1 MSDRLIQLKNKSI
14 SLFLASILIAFSAY
28 SVSAQSKP
36 GEFDSELYAQLVR
49 QSNVQ
54 FANLIKTKT
63 VLPDHKGWKK
73 PIDKAFSKLSQNSG
87 NPPFPIIYKIVK
99 DPSFNAFAMAGGQFC
114 IHSGALDSLDQII
127 SQREADAAQK
137 MDFYRER
144 YIAGVLSHE
153 LAHFYNKHV
162 FNSVKKFYALKDE
175 TAGKAFLESN
185 RFSQEQELDADQTGL
200 FLLDK
205 AGYGGDFML
214 VTLQALNEVE
224 QSYKESLAASKADKT
239 RPELIG
245 STYFSSHPSPNDR
258 LSRLKTDKQDLYS
271 FLAKMEKSFD
281 DIQLGRNLD
290 SAKSNLEE
298 GLQKFPGNTYL
309 SKALAVCLHKIWMA
323 TASNEE
329 LKLKPVLDMPSF
341 RDTMVFPADKSK
353 RAVMRIVPGNEA
365 AYNKAL
371 QSYRDVIVKTDD
383 PYFLSNYAVLLSYS
397 AEEKDLDV
405 AVSVATKAFEAEGTV
420 SLANNLGVVLYWT
433 DKKEE
438 AKELFNRLA
447 LSIDQKIR
455 NLAAQSG
462 SNPQIAQYLKTI
474 GNSTAQK
481 QQLDPDYIYENFT
494 PILNLALLESY
505 ASLDPKSKGLA
516 NYYLSNYDS
525 TSGWAKVLAK
535 LQSIDLT
542 PLNQQPVNIASF
554 KIGGVG
560 PGDKLEDLLKNWGK
574 PTRIKTDK
582 KSGLEYFEYDS
593 KETAFIL
600 DMGTVVQVNVV
611 GDNSPGLGQ
620 GVTVGTPKANAEKLL
635 GSKFRKQG
643 DYHDYYE
650 KGKAFVKYNKKG
662 KIDILVV
669 Q

>member
-1 MSDRLIQLKNKSI
+1 MLDVSNFLRRYVLKS
-14 SLFLASILIAFSAY
+14 SVLLSVLFFS
-28 SVSAQSKP
+28 SEFFAQSKP
-36 GEFDSELYAQLVR
+36 GEFDAELYSQLVR

-54 FANLIKTKT
+54 FANLIKSKT
-63 VLPDHKGWKK
+63 VLTDHKGWKK
-73 PIDKAFSKLSQNSG
+73 PIDKAFGKLSKNSG
-87 NPPFPIIYKIVK
+87 NPPFPLVYKIVK
-99 DPSFNAFAMAGGQFC
+99 EPSFNAFAMAGGQFC
-114 IHSGALDSLDQII
+114 IHSGALDSLDDII
-127 SQREADAAQK
+127 KQKEADAAQK
-137 MDFYRER
+137 LDYHRER

-175 TAGKAFLESN
+175 PAGKAFLENSK
-185 RFSQEQELDADQTGL
+185 FSQDQELDADQTGL

-214 VTLQALNEVE
+214 VTLQTLNEVE
-224 QSYKESLAASKADKT
+224 QSYKEALAASKADKT

-245 STYFSSHPSPNDR
+245 SHYFSSHPSPNER
-258 LSRLKTDKQDLYS
+258 LSRLKTDKQELYS
-271 FLAKMEKSFD
+271 FLAKMEKTFD
-281 DIQLGRNLD
+281 DIQLGRNLED
-290 SAKSNLEE
+290 ARSNLED
-298 GLQKFPGNTYL
+298 GLKKFPENTYL
-309 SKALAVCLHKIWMA
+309 SKALAVCMHKIWMA

-341 RDTMVFPADKSK
+341 RDTMVFPPDKSK

-365 AYNKAL
+365 AYNRAL
-371 QSYRDVIVKTDD
+371 KTYRDVITKTDD

-397 AEEKDLDV
+397 ADEKDLDV
-405 AVSVATKAFEAEGTV
+405 AVNLANQAFQAEGTV
-420 SLANNLGVVLYWT
+420 SLANNLGVVLFWT
-433 DKKEE
+433 DKREE
-438 AKELFNRLA
+438 AKELFNRLSV
-447 LSIDQKIR
+447 SIDQKIR
-455 NLAAQSG
+455 TLAAQSG
-462 SNPQIAQYLKTI
+462 NNAQIAQYLRTI
-474 GNSTAQK
+474 GQSTAQK
-481 QQLDPDYIYENFT
+481 QQVDPDYIYENFT
-494 PILNLALLESY
+494 PILNIALVESY
-505 ASLDPKSKGLA
+505 SSVDAKSKGLA
-516 NYYLSNYDS
+516 TYYLSNYDS

-535 LQSIDLT
+535 IHSIELT
-542 PLNQQPVNIASF
+542 NPTPANEVNAF
-554 KIGGVG
+554 KVGGVG

-611 GDNSPGLGQ
+611 GDASPGLGQ
-620 GVTVGTPKANAEKLL
+620 GITVGSSKPAAEKLL

-650 KGKAFVKYNKKG
+650 KGKAFVKYNKHG
-662 KIDILVV
+662 KIDLLVV

>member
-1 MSDRLIQLKNKSI
+1 MINLSNSVRPYVLKLLVVLGLISFSGSSI
-14 SLFLASILIAFSAY
+14 FS
-28 SVSAQSKP
+28 QNKP
-36 GEFDSELYAQLVR
+36 GEFDAELYAQLVR

-54 FANLIKTKT
+54 FTNLIKSKT
-63 VLPDHKGWKK
+63 VLTDHKGWKK
-73 PIDKAFSKLSQNSG
+73 PIDKAFGKLSKNSG
-87 NPPFPIIYKIVK
+87 NPPFPLVYKIVK
-99 DPSFNAFAMAGGQFC
+99 EPSFNAFAMAGGQFC
-114 IHSGALDSLDQII
+114 IHSGALDSLDEII
-127 SQREADAAQK
+127 KQKEADAAQK
-137 MDFYRER
+137 LDFHRER

-153 LAHFYNKHV
+153 LAHFYNRHV

-175 TAGKAFLESN
+175 PSGKAFLENSK
-185 RFSQEQELDADQTGL
+185 FSQEQELDADQTGL

-214 VTLQALNEVE
+214 VTLQTLNEVE
-224 QSYKESLAASKADKT
+224 QSYKEALASSKADKT

-245 STYFSSHPSPNDR
+245 SHYFSSHPSPNER
-258 LSRLKTDKQDLYS
+258 LSRLKTDKQELYS
-271 FLAKMEKSFD
+271 FLAKMEKTFD

-290 SAKSNLEE
+290 EARSNLED
-298 GLQKFPGNTYL
+298 GLKKFPENTFL
-309 SKALAVCLHKIWMA
+309 SKALAVCMHKIWMA

-341 RDTMVFPADKSK
+341 RDTMVFPPDKSK

-365 AYNKAL
+365 AYNRALKA
-371 QSYRDVIVKTDD
+371 YREVIIKTDD

-397 AEEKDLDV
+397 ADEKDLDV
-405 AVSVATKAFEAEGTV
+405 AVSVANKAFQAEGTV
-420 SLANNLGVVLYWT
+420 SLANNLGVVLFWT
-433 DKKEE
+433 DKREE

-455 NLAAQSG
+455 TLASQSG
-462 SNPQIAQYLKTI
+462 NNPQIAQYLRTI
-474 GNSTAQK
+474 GQSTAQK
-481 QQLDPDYIYENFT
+481 QQVDPDYIYENFT
-494 PILNLALLESY
+494 PILNIALVESY
-505 ASLDPKSKGLA
+505 SAVDPKSKGLA
-516 NYYLSNYDS
+516 NYYLTNYDS

-535 LQSIDLT
+535 IHSIELT
-542 PLNQQPVNIASF
+542 APTPANEVNAF
-554 KIGGVG
+554 KVGGVG

-582 KSGLEYFEYDS
+582 KSGLEYFEYDN

-611 GDNSPGLGQ
+611 GDASPGLGQ
-620 GVTVGTPKANAEKLL
+620 GITVGSSKPAAEKLL
-635 GSKFRKQG
+635 GSKYRKQG

-650 KGKAFVKYNKKG
+650 KGKAFVKYNKHG
-662 KIDILVV
+662 KIDLLVV

>member
-1 MSDRLIQLKNKSI
+1 MIDLSNSVRPYVLK
-14 SLFLASILIAFSAY
+14 LLVVLGLASFSG
-28 SVSAQSKP
+28 SPIFSQSKP
-36 GEFDSELYAQLVR
+36 GEFDAELYAQLVR

-54 FANLIKTKT
+54 FTNLIKSKT
-63 VLPDHKGWKK
+63 VLSDHKGWKK
-73 PIDKAFSKLSQNSG
+73 PIDKAFGKLSKNSG
-87 NPPFPIIYKIVK
+87 NPPFPLVYKIVK
-99 DPSFNAFAMAGGQFC
+99 EPSFNAFAMAGGQFC
-114 IHSGALDSLDQII
+114 IHSGALDSLDEII
-127 SQREADAAQK
+127 KQKEADAAQK
-137 MDFYRER
+137 LDFHRER

-175 TAGKAFLESN
+175 PSGKAFLENSK
-185 RFSQEQELDADQTGL
+185 FSQEQELDADQTGL

-214 VTLQALNEVE
+214 VTLQTLNEVE
-224 QSYKESLAASKADKT
+224 QSYKEALASSKADKT

-245 STYFSSHPSPNDR
+245 SHYFSSHPSPNER
-258 LSRLKTDKQDLYS
+258 LSRLKTDKQELYA
-271 FLAKMEKSFD
+271 FLAKMEKTFD

-290 SAKSNLEE
+290 DARSNLED
-298 GLQKFPGNTYL
+298 GIKKFPENTYL
-309 SKALAVCLHKIWMA
+309 SKALAVCMHKIWMA

-341 RDTMVFPADKSK
+341 RDTMVFPPDKSK

-365 AYNKAL
+365 AYNRALKA
-371 QSYRDVIVKTDD
+371 YREVIVKTDD

-397 AEEKDLDV
+397 ADEKDLDV
-405 AVSVATKAFEAEGTV
+405 AVNVANQAFQAEGTV
-420 SLANNLGVVLYWT
+420 ALANNLGVVLFWT
-433 DKKEE
+433 DKREE

-455 NLAAQSG
+455 TLANQSG
-462 SNPQIAQYLKTI
+462 NNPQIAQYLKTI
-474 GNSTAQK
+474 GQSTAQK
-481 QQLDPDYIYENFT
+481 QQVDPDYIYENFT
-494 PILNLALLESY
+494 PILNIALVESY
-505 ASLDPKSKGLA
+505 SAVDPKSKGLA
-516 NYYLSNYDS
+516 SYYLTNYDS

-535 LQSIDLT
+535 IHSIELT
-542 PLNQQPVNIASF
+542 APTAPNEVNAF
-554 KIGGVG
+554 KVGGVG

-582 KSGLEYFEYDS
+582 KSGLEYFEYDN

-620 GVTVGTPKANAEKLL
+620 GITVGSSKPAAEKLL

-643 DYHDYYE
+643 EYHDYYE
-650 KGKAFVKYNKKG
+650 KGKAFVKYNKHG
-662 KIDILVV
+662 KIDLLVV

>member
-1 MSDRLIQLKNKSI
+1 MIDLSNSVRPYVLKLLVVLGLVS
-14 SLFLASILIAFSAY
+14 FSG
-28 SVSAQSKP
+28 SPIFSQNKP
-36 GEFDSELYAQLVR
+36 GEFDSELYSQLVR

-54 FANLIKTKT
+54 FTNLIKSKT
-63 VLPDHKGWKK
+63 VLTDHKGWKK
-73 PIDKAFSKLSQNSG
+73 PIDKAFGKLSKNSG
-87 NPPFPIIYKIVK
+87 NPPFPLVYKIVK
-99 DPSFNAFAMAGGQFC
+99 ETSFNAFAMAGGQFC
-114 IHSGALDSLDQII
+114 IHSGALDSLDEII
-127 SQREADAAQK
+127 KQKEADAAQK
-137 MDFYRER
+137 LDFHRER

-153 LAHFYNKHV
+153 LAHFYNRHV

-175 TAGKAFLESN
+175 PSGKAFLENSK
-185 RFSQEQELDADQTGL
+185 FSQEQELDADQTGL

-214 VTLQALNEVE
+214 ITLQTLNEVE
-224 QSYKESLAASKADKT
+224 QSYKEALASSKADKT

-245 STYFSSHPSPNDR
+245 SHYFSSHPSPNER
-258 LSRLKTDKQDLYS
+258 LSRLKTDKQELYS
-271 FLAKMEKSFD
+271 FLAKMEKTFD

-290 SAKSNLEE
+290 EARSNLED
-298 GLQKFPGNTYL
+298 GIKKFPENTYL
-309 SKALAVCLHKIWMA
+309 SKALAVCMHKIWMA

-341 RDTMVFPADKSK
+341 RDTMVFPPDKSK

-365 AYNKAL
+365 AYNRALKA
-371 QSYRDVIVKTDD
+371 YRDVIVKTDD

-397 AEEKDLDV
+397 ADEKDLDV
-405 AVSVATKAFEAEGTV
+405 AVNVANQAFQAEGTV
-420 SLANNLGVVLYWT
+420 ALANNLGVVLFWT
-433 DKKEE
+433 DKREE

-455 NLAAQSG
+455 TLANQSG
-462 SNPQIAQYLKTI
+462 NNPQIAQYLKTI
-474 GNSTAQK
+474 GQSTVQK
-481 QQLDPDYIYENFT
+481 QQVDPDYIYENFT
-494 PILNLALLESY
+494 PILNIALVESY
-505 ASLDPKSKGLA
+505 SAVDPKSKGLA
-516 NYYLSNYDS
+516 SYYLTNYDS

-535 LQSIDLT
+535 IHTIELT
-542 PLNQQPVNIASF
+542 APTPANEVNAF
-554 KIGGVG
+554 KVGGVG

-582 KSGLEYFEYDS
+582 KSGLEYFEYDN

-620 GVTVGTPKANAEKLL
+620 GITVGSSKPAAEKLL

-643 DYHDYYE
+643 EYHDYYE
-650 KGKAFVKYNKKG
+650 KGKAFVKYNKHG
-662 KIDILVV
+662 KIDQLVV